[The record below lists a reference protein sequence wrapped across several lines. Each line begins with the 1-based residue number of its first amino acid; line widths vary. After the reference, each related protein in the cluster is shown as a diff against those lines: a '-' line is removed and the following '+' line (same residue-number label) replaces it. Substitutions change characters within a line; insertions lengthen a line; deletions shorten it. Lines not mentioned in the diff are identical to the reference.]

1 MHKKIRS
8 EIRKRYEAGEDLIS
22 LSIEYKVNYGT
33 LKNISSKEKWE
44 KGKLEKLVYYKE
56 IFEIANLNKEKREI
70 VKEEYKQLTE
80 KMRKQL
86 LEDDKSDN
94 IKVIQEAR
102 RAKSQAIKELYII
115 DKELHGMETDLEKMK
130 YQLEYSKYLLLKQE
144 LEGQE
149 NNEEGFIGY
158 GINKRKEILSKM
170 RGQIKSPM
178 EELKEA
184 KEMLLKAK
192 GVKK

>member
-1 MHKKIRS
+1 MHKKIRN

-22 LSIEYKVNYGT
+22 LAIEYKVNYGT

-44 KGKLEKLVYYKE
+44 KGKLEKLVYCKE

-86 LEDDKSDN
+86 LEDDESDN

-102 RAKSQAIKELYII
+102 RAKSQAIKELYTI
-115 DKELHGMETDLEKMK
+115 DKELHGIDTSLEKLR
-130 YQLEYSKYLLLKQE
+130 YQTEYSKYLILQKELFQSLNSKRYDE
-144 LEGQE
+144 LEDDE
-149 NNEEGFIGY
+149 ID
-158 GINKRKEILSKM
+158 EILSKM
-170 RGQIKSPM
+170 RGIK
-178 EELKEA
+178 K
-184 KEMLLKAK
+184 
-192 GVKK
+192 

>member
-1 MHKKIRS
+1 M
-8 EIRKRYEAGEDLIS
+8 A
-22 LSIEYKVNYGT
+22 IEYKVNYGT

-56 IFEIANLNKEKREI
+56 LFEIASLNREKREI

-86 LEDDKSDN
+86 LEDDESDN

-102 RAKSQAIKELYII
+102 KAKSQAIKELYMI
-115 DKELHGMETDLEKMK
+115 DKELHGIDTSLEKLR
-130 YQLEYSKYLLLKQE
+130 YQTEYSKYLILKQE
-144 LEGQE
+144 LEGKE
-149 NNEEGFIGY
+149 NDKKGFVGY
-158 GINKRKEILSKM
+158 GVNKRNEILSKM
-170 RGQIKSPM
+170 RGQIKSSM